1 MRYINELREEM
12 TINEIYFCRK
22 KQELQTKAGK
32 TYYSLVLQDKTG
44 NLDGKVWNV
53 TSGGID
59 EFSSLDYINV
69 QGRITSFQGSL
80 QLNIDRVRR
89 CDEGEYEEAD
99 YMPCTKKNVQDM
111 YQELTGLIQTVK
123 EAHLRELLEN
133 FFVKDGDFQKKFRA
147 HSAAKSVHHG
157 FIGGLLEHT
166 LGVAKMCDY
175 FAKTYPIINRD
186 LLLTAAMFHDMGKLT
201 ELSGFPEN
209 DYTDAGQLLGH
220 IYIGAHLVEN
230 AADQIADFPP
240 CLKRELIHC
249 ILAHHGE
256 LEYGSPKKPALV
268 EAFAL
273 NFADNVDAKFE
284 TLLELMSGGDASNLE
299 WLGFQRTLDTNIR
312 RTSSNQ

>member
-1 MRYINELREEM
+1 MRYIEDLREDM

-32 TYYSLVLQDKTG
+32 PYYSVTLQDKTG
-44 NLDGKVWNV
+44 NLDGKVWN
-53 TSGGID
+53 TMSGGID

-69 QGRITSFQGSL
+69 SGRITSFQGNL
-80 QLNIDRVRR
+80 QLNIDRVRK
-89 CDEGEYEEAD
+89 CEEGEYDEAD
-99 YMPCTKKNVQDM
+99 YMPCTKKNMDEMYGELTQLIGTIKEPHLKQLLEQFFVQDG
-111 YQELTGLIQTVK
+111 T
-123 EAHLRELLEN
+123 
-133 FFVKDGDFQKKFRA
+133 FQKNFRQ

-166 LGVAKMCDY
+166 LGVTKLCDF
-175 FAKTYPIINRD
+175 FANTYPLINRD
-186 LLLTAAMFHDMGKLT
+186 LLLTAAMFHDMGKLI

-220 IYIGAHLVEN
+220 IYIGAHMVEN
-230 AADQIADFPP
+230 ACDGIEGFPQQ
-240 CLKRELIHC
+240 LKRELIHC

-284 TLLELMSGGDASNLE
+284 TLLEPENK
-299 WLGFQRTLDTNIR
+299 
-312 RTSSNQ
+312 

>member
-1 MRYINELREEM
+1 MRYIEDLREDM

-32 TYYSLVLQDKTG
+32 PYYSVTLQDKTG
-44 NLDGKVWNV
+44 NLDGKVWNIM
-53 TSGGID
+53 SGGID
-59 EFSSLDYINV
+59 EFSSLDYVNV
-69 QGRITSFQGSL
+69 SGRITSFQGNL
-80 QLNIDRVRR
+80 QLNIDRVRK
-89 CDEGEYEEAD
+89 CEEGEYDEAD
-99 YMPCTKKNVQDM
+99 YMPCTKKNMDEMYGELTQLIGTIKEPHLKQLLEQFFVQDG
-111 YQELTGLIQTVK
+111 T
-123 EAHLRELLEN
+123 
-133 FFVKDGDFQKKFRA
+133 FQKNFRQ

-166 LGVAKMCDY
+166 LGVTKLCDF
-175 FAKTYPIINRD
+175 FANTYPLINRD
-186 LLLTAAMFHDMGKLT
+186 LLLTAAMFHDMGKLI

-220 IYIGAHLVEN
+220 IYIGAHIVEN
-230 AADQIADFPP
+230 ACDGIEGFPSQ
-240 CLKRELIHC
+240 LKRELIHC

-284 TLLELMSGGDASNLE
+284 TLLELMAGGDPENLE
-299 WLGFQRTLDTNIR
+299 WLGFQRTLDSNIR
-312 RTSSNQ
+312 RTSR

>member
-1 MRYINELREEM
+1 MRYIEDLREDM

-32 TYYSLVLQDKTG
+32 PYYSVTLQDRTG
-44 NLDGKVWNV
+44 NLHGKVWI
-53 TSGGID
+53 TMSGGID

-69 QGRITSFQGSL
+69 SGRITSFQGNL
-80 QLNIDRVRR
+80 QLNIDRVRK
-89 CDEGEYEEAD
+89 CEEGEYDEAD
-99 YMPCTKKNVQDM
+99 YMPCTKKNMDEM
-111 YQELTGLIQTVK
+111 YGELTQLIGTVK
-123 EAHLRELLEN
+123 EPHLKQLLEQ
-133 FFVKDGDFQKKFRA
+133 FFVQDGNFQKNFRQ

-166 LGVAKMCDY
+166 LGVTKMCDF
-175 FAKTYPIINRD
+175 FANTYPLINRD
-186 LLLTAAMFHDMGKLT
+186 LLLTAAMFHDMGKLI

-220 IYIGAHLVEN
+220 IYIGAHMVEN
-230 AADQIADFPP
+230 ACDGIEGFPP
-240 CLKRELIHC
+240 QLKRELIHC

-284 TLLELMSGGDASNLE
+284 TLLELMAGGDPENLE
-299 WLGFQRTLDTNIR
+299 WLGFQRTLDSNIR
-312 RTSSNQ
+312 RTSR

>member
-1 MRYINELREEM
+1 MRYIEDLREDM

-32 TYYSLVLQDKTG
+32 PYYSLTLQDKTG
-44 NLDGKVWNV
+44 NLDGKVWN
-53 TSGGID
+53 TMSGGID

-69 QGRITSFQGSL
+69 SGRITSFQGNL
-80 QLNIDRVRR
+80 QLNIDRVRK
-89 CDEGEYEEAD
+89 CEEGEYDEAD
-99 YMPCTKKNVQDM
+99 YMPCTKKNMDEM
-111 YQELTGLIQTVK
+111 YGELTQLIGTIK
-123 EAHLRELLEN
+123 ETHLKQLLEQ
-133 FFVKDGDFQKKFRA
+133 FFVLDGTFQKNFRQ

-166 LGVAKMCDY
+166 LGVTKLCDF
-175 FAKTYPIINRD
+175 FANTYPLINRD
-186 LLLTAAMFHDMGKLT
+186 LLLTAAMFHDMGKLI

-220 IYIGAHLVEN
+220 IYIGAHMVEN
-230 AADQIADFPP
+230 ACDGIEGFPQQ
-240 CLKRELIHC
+240 LKRELIHC

-284 TLLELMSGGDASNLE
+284 TLLELMAGGDPENLE
-299 WLGFQRTLDTNIR
+299 WLGFQRTLDSNIR
-312 RTSSNQ
+312 RTSR

>member
-1 MRYINELREEM
+1 MRYIEDLREDM

-32 TYYSLVLQDKTG
+32 PYYSVTLQDKTG
-44 NLDGKVWNV
+44 NLDGKVWN
-53 TSGGID
+53 TMSGGID

-69 QGRITSFQGSL
+69 SGRITSFQGNL
-80 QLNIDRVRR
+80 QLNIDRVRK
-89 CDEGEYEEAD
+89 CEEGEYDEAD
-99 YMPCTKKNVQDM
+99 YMPCTKKNMDEM
-111 YQELTGLIQTVK
+111 YGELTQFIGTVK
-123 EAHLRELLEN
+123 EPHLKQLLEQ
-133 FFVKDGDFQKKFRA
+133 FFVQDGNFQKNFRQ

-166 LGVAKMCDY
+166 LGVTKMCDF
-175 FAKTYPIINRD
+175 FANTYPLINRD
-186 LLLTAAMFHDMGKLT
+186 LLLTAAMFHDMGKLI

-220 IYIGAHLVEN
+220 IYIGAHMVEN
-230 AADQIADFPP
+230 ACDGIEGFPP
-240 CLKRELIHC
+240 QLKRELIHC

-284 TLLELMSGGDASNLE
+284 TLLELMAGGDPENLE
-299 WLGFQRTLDTNIR
+299 WLGFQRTLDSNIR
-312 RTSSNQ
+312 RTSR

>member
-1 MRYINELREEM
+1 MRYIEDLREDM

-32 TYYSLVLQDKTG
+32 PYYSVTLQDKTG
-44 NLDGKVWNV
+44 NLDGKVWN
-53 TSGGID
+53 TMSGGID

-69 QGRITSFQGSL
+69 SGRITSFQGNL
-80 QLNIDRVRR
+80 QLNIDRVRK
-89 CDEGEYEEAD
+89 CEEGEYDEAD
-99 YMPCTKKNVQDM
+99 YMPCTKKNMDEMYGELTQLIGTIKEPHLKQLLEQFFVQDG
-111 YQELTGLIQTVK
+111 T
-123 EAHLRELLEN
+123 
-133 FFVKDGDFQKKFRA
+133 FQKNFRQ

-166 LGVAKMCDY
+166 LGVTKLCDF
-175 FAKTYPIINRD
+175 FANTYPLINRD
-186 LLLTAAMFHDMGKLT
+186 LLLTAAMFHDMGKLI

-220 IYIGAHLVEN
+220 IYIGAHIVEN
-230 AADQIADFPP
+230 ACDGIEGFPQQ
-240 CLKRELIHC
+240 LKRELIHC

-284 TLLELMSGGDASNLE
+284 TLLEIMAGGDPENLE
-299 WLGFQRTLDTNIR
+299 WLGFQRTLDSNIR
-312 RTSSNQ
+312 RTSR

>member
-1 MRYINELREEM
+1 MRYIEDLREDM

-32 TYYSLVLQDKTG
+32 PYYSVTLQDKTG
-44 NLDGKVWNV
+44 NLDGKVWN
-53 TSGGID
+53 TMSGGID
-59 EFSSLDYINV
+59 EFSSLDYVNV
-69 QGRITSFQGSL
+69 SGRITSFQGNL
-80 QLNIDRVRR
+80 QLNIDRVRK
-89 CDEGEYEEAD
+89 CEEGEYDEAD
-99 YMPCTKKNVQDM
+99 YMPCTKKNMDEMYGELTQLIGTIKEPHLKQLLEQFFVQDG
-111 YQELTGLIQTVK
+111 T
-123 EAHLRELLEN
+123 
-133 FFVKDGDFQKKFRA
+133 FQKNFRQ

-166 LGVAKMCDY
+166 LGVTKLCDF
-175 FAKTYPIINRD
+175 FANTYPLINRD
-186 LLLTAAMFHDMGKLT
+186 LLLTAAMFHDMGKLI

-220 IYIGAHLVEN
+220 IYIGAHIVEN
-230 AADQIADFPP
+230 ACDGIEGFPP
-240 CLKRELIHC
+240 QLKRELIHC

-284 TLLELMSGGDASNLE
+284 TLLELMAGGDPENLE
-299 WLGFQRTLDTNIR
+299 WLGFQRTLDSNIR
-312 RTSSNQ
+312 RTSR

>member
-1 MRYINELREEM
+1 MRYIEDLREDM

-32 TYYSLVLQDKTG
+32 PYYSVTLQDKTG
-44 NLDGKVWNV
+44 NLDGKVWN
-53 TSGGID
+53 TMSGGID
-59 EFSSLDYINV
+59 EFSSLDYVNV
-69 QGRITSFQGSL
+69 SGRITSFQGNL
-80 QLNIDRVRR
+80 QLNIDRVRK
-89 CDEGEYEEAD
+89 CEEGEYDEAD
-99 YMPCTKKNVQDM
+99 YMPCTKKNMDEMYGELTQLIGTIKEPHLKQLLEQFFVQDG
-111 YQELTGLIQTVK
+111 T
-123 EAHLRELLEN
+123 
-133 FFVKDGDFQKKFRA
+133 FQKNFRQ

-166 LGVAKMCDY
+166 LGVTKLCDF
-175 FAKTYPIINRD
+175 FANTYPLINRD
-186 LLLTAAMFHDMGKLT
+186 LLLTAAMFHDMGKLI

-220 IYIGAHLVEN
+220 IYIGAHIVEN
-230 AADQIADFPP
+230 ACDGIEGFPP
-240 CLKRELIHC
+240 QLKRELIHC

-284 TLLELMSGGDASNLE
+284 TLLELMAGGNPENLE
-299 WLGFQRTLDTNIR
+299 WLGFQRTLDSNIR
-312 RTSSNQ
+312 RTSR

>member
-1 MRYINELREEM
+1 MRYIEDLREDM

-32 TYYSLVLQDKTG
+32 PYYSVTLQDKTG
-44 NLDGKVWNV
+44 NLDGKVWN
-53 TSGGID
+53 TMSGGID
-59 EFSSLDYINV
+59 EFSSLDYVNV
-69 QGRITSFQGSL
+69 SGRITSFQGNL
-80 QLNIDRVRR
+80 LLNIDRVRK
-89 CDEGEYEEAD
+89 CEEGEYDEAD
-99 YMPCTKKNVQDM
+99 YMPCTKKNMDEMYGELTQLIGTIKEPHLKQLLEQFFVQDG
-111 YQELTGLIQTVK
+111 T
-123 EAHLRELLEN
+123 
-133 FFVKDGDFQKKFRA
+133 FQKNFRQ

-166 LGVAKMCDY
+166 LGVTKLCDF
-175 FAKTYPIINRD
+175 FANTYPLINRD
-186 LLLTAAMFHDMGKLT
+186 LLLTAAMFHDMGKLI

-220 IYIGAHLVEN
+220 IYIGAHIVEN
-230 AADQIADFPP
+230 ACDGIEGFPSQ
-240 CLKRELIHC
+240 LKRELIHC

-284 TLLELMSGGDASNLE
+284 TLLELMAGGDPENLE
-299 WLGFQRTLDTNIR
+299 WLGFQRTLDSNIR
-312 RTSSNQ
+312 RTSR

>member
-1 MRYINELREEM
+1 MKYIEDLREDM

-32 TYYSLVLQDKTG
+32 PYYSLTLQDKTG
-44 NLDGKVWNV
+44 NLDGKVWN
-53 TSGGID
+53 TMSGGID

-69 QGRITSFQGSL
+69 SGRITSFQGNL
-80 QLNIDRVRR
+80 QLNIDRIRK
-89 CDEGEYEEAD
+89 CEEGEYDEAD
-99 YMPCTKKNVQDM
+99 YMPCTKKNMDEM
-111 YQELTGLIQTVK
+111 YGELTQIIGTVK
-123 EAHLRELLEN
+123 EPHLKQLLEQ
-133 FFVKDGDFQKKFRA
+133 FFVQDGTFQKKFRQ

-166 LGVAKMCDY
+166 LGVTKLCD
-175 FAKTYPIINRD
+175 FFSNTYPLINRD
-186 LLLTAAMFHDMGKLT
+186 LLLTAAMFHDMGKLI

-220 IYIGAHLVEN
+220 IYIGAHMLEN
-230 AADQIADFPP
+230 ACDGIEGFPQQ
-240 CLKRELIHC
+240 LKRELIHC

-284 TLLELMSGGDASNLE
+284 TLLELMAGGDPENLE
-299 WLGFQRTLDTNIR
+299 WLGFQRTLDSNIR
-312 RTSSNQ
+312 RTSR

>member
-1 MRYINELREEM
+1 MRYIEDLREDM

-32 TYYSLVLQDKTG
+32 PYYSVTLQDKTG
-44 NLDGKVWNV
+44 NLDGKVWN
-53 TSGGID
+53 TMSGGID
-59 EFSSLDYINV
+59 EFSSLDYVNV
-69 QGRITSFQGSL
+69 SGRITSFQGNL
-80 QLNIDRVRR
+80 QLNIDRVRK
-89 CDEGEYEEAD
+89 CEEGEYDEAD
-99 YMPCTKKNVQDM
+99 YMPCTKKNMDEMYGELTQLIGTIKEPHLKQLLEQFFVQDG
-111 YQELTGLIQTVK
+111 T
-123 EAHLRELLEN
+123 
-133 FFVKDGDFQKKFRA
+133 FQKNFRQ

-166 LGVAKMCDY
+166 LGVTKLCDF
-175 FAKTYPIINRD
+175 FANTYPLINRD
-186 LLLTAAMFHDMGKLT
+186 LLLTAAMFHDMGKLI

-220 IYIGAHLVEN
+220 IYIGAHIVEN
-230 AADQIADFPP
+230 ACDGIEGFPSQ
-240 CLKRELIHC
+240 LKRELIHC

-284 TLLELMSGGDASNLE
+284 TLLELMAGGNPENLE
-299 WLGFQRTLDTNIR
+299 WLGFQRTLDSNIR
-312 RTSSNQ
+312 RTSR

>member
-1 MRYINELREEM
+1 MRYIEDLREDM

-32 TYYSLVLQDKTG
+32 PYYSVTLQDKTG
-44 NLDGKVWNV
+44 NLDGKVWN
-53 TSGGID
+53 TMSGGID
-59 EFSSLDYINV
+59 EFSSLDYVNV
-69 QGRITSFQGSL
+69 SGRITSFQGNL
-80 QLNIDRVRR
+80 QLNIDRVRK
-89 CDEGEYEEAD
+89 CEEGEYDEAD
-99 YMPCTKKNVQDM
+99 YMPCTKKNMDEMYGELTQLIGTIKEPHLKQLLEQFFVQDG
-111 YQELTGLIQTVK
+111 T
-123 EAHLRELLEN
+123 
-133 FFVKDGDFQKKFRA
+133 FQKNFRQ

-166 LGVAKMCDY
+166 LGVTKLCDF
-175 FAKTYPIINRD
+175 FANTYPLINRD
-186 LLLTAAMFHDMGKLT
+186 LLLTAAMFHDMGKLI

-220 IYIGAHLVEN
+220 IYIGAHIVEN
-230 AADQIADFPP
+230 ACDGIEGFTSQ
-240 CLKRELIHC
+240 LKRELIHC

-284 TLLELMSGGDASNLE
+284 RLLELMAGGDPENLD
-299 WLGFQRTLDTNIR
+299 WLGFQRTLDSNIR
-312 RTSSNQ
+312 RTSR

>member
-1 MRYINELREEM
+1 MRYIEDLREDM

-32 TYYSLVLQDKTG
+32 PYYSVTLQDKTG
-44 NLDGKVWNV
+44 NLDGKVWNIM
-53 TSGGID
+53 SGGID
-59 EFSSLDYINV
+59 EFSSLDYVNV
-69 QGRITSFQGSL
+69 SGRITSFQGNL
-80 QLNIDRVRR
+80 QLNIDRVRK
-89 CDEGEYEEAD
+89 CEEGEYDEAD
-99 YMPCTKKNVQDM
+99 YMPCTKKNMDEMYGELTQLIGTIKEPHLKQLLEQFFVQDG
-111 YQELTGLIQTVK
+111 T
-123 EAHLRELLEN
+123 
-133 FFVKDGDFQKKFRA
+133 FQKNFRQ

-166 LGVAKMCDY
+166 LGVTKLCDF
-175 FAKTYPIINRD
+175 FANTYPLINRD
-186 LLLTAAMFHDMGKLT
+186 LLLTAAMFHDMGKLI

-220 IYIGAHLVEN
+220 IYIGAHIVEN
-230 AADQIADFPP
+230 ACDGIEGFTSQ
-240 CLKRELIHC
+240 LKRELIHC

-284 TLLELMSGGDASNLE
+284 TLLELMAGGDPENLE
-299 WLGFQRTLDTNIR
+299 WLGFQRTLDSNIR
-312 RTSSNQ
+312 RTSR

>member
-1 MRYINELREEM
+1 MRYIEDLREDM

-32 TYYSLVLQDKTG
+32 PYYSLVLQDKTG

-53 TSGGID
+53 MSGGID

-69 QGRITSFQGSL
+69 SGRVTSFQGNL
-80 QLNIDRVRR
+80 QLNIDRIRK
-89 CDEGEYEEAD
+89 CEEGEYEEAD
-99 YMPCTKKNVQDM
+99 YMPCTKKDVNQM
-111 YQELTGLIQTVK
+111 YQELTAFIGTVK
-123 EAHLRELLEN
+123 EPHLRQLLEQ
-133 FFVKDGDFQKKFRA
+133 FFVQDGEFQKKFRQ

-166 LGVAKMCDY
+166 LGVTKLCDF
-175 FAKTYPIINRD
+175 FAATYPAINRD

-201 ELSGFPEN
+201 EISGFPEN

-220 IYIGAHLVEN
+220 IYIGAHLVQN
-230 AADQIADFPP
+230 ACDAILGFPE
-240 CLKRELIHC
+240 CLKRELLHC

-256 LEYGSPKKPALV
+256 LEYGSPKKPALL

-273 NFADNVDAKFE
+273 NYADNVDAKFE
-284 TLLELMSGGDASNLE
+284 TLLELMAGGDESNLE

-312 RTSSNQ
+312 RTSR

>member
-1 MRYINELREEM
+1 MKMRYIEDLKEEM

-22 KQELQTKAGK
+22 KQELLTKAGK

-53 TSGGID
+53 TSGGIA

-69 QGRITSFQGSL
+69 SGRVTSFQGNL
-80 QLNIDRVRR
+80 QLNIDRVRK
-89 CDEGEYEEAD
+89 CEEGEYDPAD
-99 YMPCTKKNVQDM
+99 YMPCTKKDVEQM
-111 YQELTGLIQTVK
+111 YQELKLLIASVT
-123 EAHLRELLEN
+123 EPHLKHLLVR
-133 FFVKDGDFQKKFRA
+133 FFVQDSQFQKAFRM

-166 LGVAKMCDY
+166 LGVTKLCNF
-175 FAKTYPIINRD
+175 FAESYPMINRD
-186 LLLTAAMFHDMGKLT
+186 LLLTAAMFHDMGKLE
-201 ELSGFPEN
+201 ELSSFPAN

-220 IYIGAHLVEN
+220 IYMGAHMVEN
-230 AADQIADFPP
+230 ACDAIPDFPER
-240 CLKRELIHC
+240 LKRELIHC

-256 LEYGSPKKPALV
+256 LEYGSPKKPALL

-284 TLLELMSGGDASNLE
+284 TLFELMSGDEDNLD
-299 WLGFQRTLDTNIR
+299 WLGFQRTLDSNIR
-312 RTSSNQ
+312 RTGK

>member
-1 MRYINELREEM
+1 MRYIEDLREDM

-69 QGRITSFQGSL
+69 SGRVTSFQGNL
-80 QLNIDRVRR
+80 QLNIERVRK
-89 CDEGEYEEAD
+89 CEEGEYEEAD
-99 YMPCTKKNVQDM
+99 YMPCTKKDVNEM
-111 YQELTGLIQTVK
+111 YGELTRFIESVK
-123 EAHLRELLEN
+123 ETHFRQLLEQ
-133 FFVKDGDFQKKFRA
+133 FFIQDGEFQKKFRQ

-166 LGVAKMCDY
+166 LGVTKMCDF
-175 FAKTYPIINRD
+175 FATTYPAINRD

-230 AADQIADFPP
+230 ACDSIPEFPP

-256 LEYGSPKKPALV
+256 LEYGSPKKPALL

-273 NFADNVDAKFE
+273 NYADNVDAKFE
-284 TLLELMSGGDASNLE
+284 TLFEVMAGGDKSNLE
-299 WLGFQRTLDTNIR
+299 WLGFQRTLDSNIR
-312 RTSSNQ
+312 RTSR

>member
-1 MRYINELREEM
+1 MRYIEDLREDM

-32 TYYSLVLQDKTG
+32 PYYSVTLQDKTG
-44 NLDGKVWNV
+44 NLDGKVWN
-53 TSGGID
+53 TMSGGID

-69 QGRITSFQGSL
+69 SGRITSFQGNL
-80 QLNIDRVRR
+80 QLNIDRVRK
-89 CDEGEYEEAD
+89 CEEGEYDEAD
-99 YMPCTKKNVQDM
+99 YMPCTKKNMDEM
-111 YQELTGLIQTVK
+111 YGELTQFIGTVK
-123 EAHLRELLEN
+123 EPHLKQLLEQ
-133 FFVKDGDFQKKFRA
+133 FFVQDGNFQKNFRQ

-166 LGVAKMCDY
+166 LGVTKMCDF
-175 FAKTYPIINRD
+175 FANTYPLINRA
-186 LLLTAAMFHDMGKLT
+186 LLLTAAMFHDMGKLI

-220 IYIGAHLVEN
+220 IYIGAHMVEN
-230 AADQIADFPP
+230 ACDGIEGFPP
-240 CLKRELIHC
+240 QLKRELIHC

-284 TLLELMSGGDASNLE
+284 TLLELMAGGDPENLE
-299 WLGFQRTLDTNIR
+299 WLGFQRTLDSNIR
-312 RTSSNQ
+312 RTSR

>member
-1 MRYINELREEM
+1 MRYIEDLREDM

-32 TYYSLVLQDKTG
+32 PYYSVTLQDKTG
-44 NLDGKVWNV
+44 NLDGKVWN
-53 TSGGID
+53 TMSGGID
-59 EFSSLDYINV
+59 EFSSLDYVNV
-69 QGRITSFQGSL
+69 SGRITSFQGNL
-80 QLNIDRVRR
+80 QLNIDRVRK
-89 CDEGEYEEAD
+89 CEEGEYDEAD
-99 YMPCTKKNVQDM
+99 YMPCTKKNMDEMYGELTQLIGTIKEPHLKQLLEQFFVQDG
-111 YQELTGLIQTVK
+111 T
-123 EAHLRELLEN
+123 
-133 FFVKDGDFQKKFRA
+133 FQKNFRQ

-166 LGVAKMCDY
+166 LGVTKLCDF
-175 FAKTYPIINRD
+175 FANTYPLINRD
-186 LLLTAAMFHDMGKLT
+186 LLLTAAMFHDMGKLI

-220 IYIGAHLVEN
+220 IYIGAHIVEN
-230 AADQIADFPP
+230 ACDGIEGFTSQ
-240 CLKRELIHC
+240 LKRELIHC

-284 TLLELMSGGDASNLE
+284 TLLELMAGGDPENLE
-299 WLGFQRTLDTNIR
+299 WLGFQRTLDSNIR
-312 RTSSNQ
+312 RTSR

>member
-1 MRYINELREEM
+1 MRYIEDLREEM
-12 TINEIYFCRK
+12 MVNDVYFCRK
-22 KQELQTKAGK
+22 KQELLTKAGK
-32 TYYSLVLQDKTG
+32 TYYSLILQDKTG
-44 NLDGKVWNV
+44 SLDGKVWNV

-59 EFSSLDYINV
+59 EFSSLDYIHV
-69 QGRITSFQGSL
+69 QGRVTSFQGSL
-80 QLNIDRVRR
+80 QLNIERVRK
-89 CDEGEYEEAD
+89 CGEGEYDEAD
-99 YMPCTKKNVQDM
+99 YMPCSKKNVGEM
-111 YQELTGLIQTVK
+111 YQELVSFVQSVK
-123 EAHLRELLEN
+123 EPHLQQLLKQ
-133 FFVKDGDFQKKFRA
+133 FFVEDGDFKKKFSA

-166 LGVAKMCDY
+166 LAVTKMCDF

-186 LLLTAAMFHDMGKLT
+186 LLVTAAMFHDMGKLT

-230 AADQIADFPP
+230 ACDNIADFPP
-240 CLKRELIHC
+240 TLKRELIHC

-256 LEYGSPKKPALV
+256 LEYGSPKKPAIV

-284 TLLELMSGGDASNLE
+284 TLLELMSGGEESNLE

-312 RTSSNQ
+312 RTSRRD

>member
-1 MRYINELREEM
+1 MRYIEDLREDM

-32 TYYSLVLQDKTG
+32 PYYSVTLQDKTG
-44 NLDGKVWNV
+44 NLDGKVWN
-53 TSGGID
+53 TMSGGID

-69 QGRITSFQGSL
+69 SGRITSFQGNL
-80 QLNIDRVRR
+80 QLNIDRVRK
-89 CDEGEYEEAD
+89 CEEGEYDEAD
-99 YMPCTKKNVQDM
+99 YMPCTKKNMDEM
-111 YQELTGLIQTVK
+111 YGELTQFIGTVK
-123 EAHLRELLEN
+123 EPHLKQLLEQ
-133 FFVKDGDFQKKFRA
+133 FFVQDGNFQKNFRQ

-166 LGVAKMCDY
+166 LGVTKMCDF
-175 FAKTYPIINRD
+175 FANTYPLINRD
-186 LLLTAAMFHDMGKLT
+186 LLLTAAMFHDMGKLI

-220 IYIGAHLVEN
+220 IYIGAHMVEN
-230 AADQIADFPP
+230 ACDGIEGVPP
-240 CLKRELIHC
+240 QLKRELIHC

-284 TLLELMSGGDASNLE
+284 TLLELMAGGDPENLE
-299 WLGFQRTLDTNIR
+299 WLGFQRTLDSNIR
-312 RTSSNQ
+312 RTSR

>member
-1 MRYINELREEM
+1 MRYIEDLREDM

-32 TYYSLVLQDKTG
+32 PYYSVTLQDKTG
-44 NLDGKVWNV
+44 NLDGKVWN
-53 TSGGID
+53 TMSGGID

-69 QGRITSFQGSL
+69 SGRITSFQGNL
-80 QLNIDRVRR
+80 QLNIDRVRK
-89 CDEGEYEEAD
+89 CEEGEYDEAD
-99 YMPCTKKNVQDM
+99 YMPCTKKNMDEMYGELTQLIGTIKEPHLKQLLEQFFVQDG
-111 YQELTGLIQTVK
+111 T
-123 EAHLRELLEN
+123 
-133 FFVKDGDFQKKFRA
+133 FQKNFRQ

-166 LGVAKMCDY
+166 LGVTKLCDF
-175 FAKTYPIINRD
+175 FANTYPLINRD
-186 LLLTAAMFHDMGKLT
+186 LLLTAAMFHDMGKLI

-220 IYIGAHLVEN
+220 IYIGAHMVEN
-230 AADQIADFPP
+230 ACDGIEGFPQQ
-240 CLKRELIHC
+240 LKRELIHC

-284 TLLELMSGGDASNLE
+284 TLLELMAGGDPENLE
-299 WLGFQRTLDTNIR
+299 WLGFQRTLDSNIR
-312 RTSSNQ
+312 RTSR

>member
-1 MRYINELREEM
+1 MRYIEDLREDM

-32 TYYSLVLQDKTG
+32 PYYSVTLQDKTG
-44 NLDGKVWNV
+44 NLDGKVWN
-53 TSGGID
+53 TMSGGID
-59 EFSSLDYINV
+59 EFSSLDYVNV
-69 QGRITSFQGSL
+69 SGRITSFQGNL
-80 QLNIDRVRR
+80 QLNIDRVRK
-89 CDEGEYEEAD
+89 CEEGEYDEAD
-99 YMPCTKKNVQDM
+99 YMPCTKKNMDEMYGELTQLIGTIKEPHLKQLLEQFFVQDG
-111 YQELTGLIQTVK
+111 T
-123 EAHLRELLEN
+123 
-133 FFVKDGDFQKKFRA
+133 FQKNFRQ

-166 LGVAKMCDY
+166 LGVTKLCDF
-175 FAKTYPIINRD
+175 FANTYPLINRD
-186 LLLTAAMFHDMGKLT
+186 LLLTAAMFHDMGKLI

-220 IYIGAHLVEN
+220 IYIGAHIVEN
-230 AADQIADFPP
+230 ACDGIEGFPSQ
-240 CLKRELIHC
+240 LKRELIHC

-284 TLLELMSGGDASNLE
+284 TLLELMAGGDPENLE
-299 WLGFQRTLDTNIR
+299 WLGFQRTLDSNIR
-312 RTSSNQ
+312 RTSR

>member
-1 MRYINELREEM
+1 MRYIEDLKEEM

-22 KQELQTKAGK
+22 KQELLTKAGK

-53 TSGGID
+53 TSGGIA

-69 QGRITSFQGSL
+69 SGRVTSFQGNL
-80 QLNIDRVRR
+80 QLNIDRVRK
-89 CDEGEYEEAD
+89 CEEGEYDPAD
-99 YMPCTKKNVQDM
+99 YMPCTKKDVEQM
-111 YQELTGLIQTVK
+111 YQELKQLIASVK
-123 EAHLRELLEN
+123 EPHLKQLLER
-133 FFVKDGDFQKKFRA
+133 FFVQDSQFQKAFRM

-166 LGVAKMCDY
+166 LGVTKLCNF
-175 FAKTYPIINRD
+175 FAESYPMINRD
-186 LLLTAAMFHDMGKLT
+186 LLLTAAMFHDMGKLE
-201 ELSGFPEN
+201 ELSSFPAN

-220 IYIGAHLVEN
+220 IYMGAHMVEN
-230 AADQIADFPP
+230 ACDAIPDFPER
-240 CLKRELIHC
+240 LKRELIHC

-256 LEYGSPKKPALV
+256 LEYGSPKKPALL

-284 TLLELMSGGDASNLE
+284 TLFELMSGDEDNLD
-299 WLGFQRTLDTNIR
+299 WLGFQRTLDSNIR
-312 RTSSNQ
+312 RTGK

>member
-1 MRYINELREEM
+1 MRYIEDLREDM

-32 TYYSLVLQDKTG
+32 PYYSVTLQDKTG
-44 NLDGKVWNV
+44 NLDGKVWN
-53 TSGGID
+53 TMSGGID

-69 QGRITSFQGSL
+69 SGRITSFQGNL
-80 QLNIDRVRR
+80 QLNIDRVRK
-89 CDEGEYEEAD
+89 CEEGEYDEAD
-99 YMPCTKKNVQDM
+99 YMPCTKKNMDEM
-111 YQELTGLIQTVK
+111 YGELTQLIGTVK
-123 EAHLRELLEN
+123 EPHLKQLLEQ
-133 FFVKDGDFQKKFRA
+133 FFVQDGNFQKNFRQ

-166 LGVAKMCDY
+166 LGVTKMCDF
-175 FAKTYPIINRD
+175 FANTYPLINRD
-186 LLLTAAMFHDMGKLT
+186 LLLTAAMFHDMGKLI

-220 IYIGAHLVEN
+220 IYIGAHMVEN
-230 AADQIADFPP
+230 ACDGIEGFPP
-240 CLKRELIHC
+240 QLKRELIHC

-284 TLLELMSGGDASNLE
+284 TLLELMAGGDPENLE
-299 WLGFQRTLDTNIR
+299 WLGFQRTLDSNIR
-312 RTSSNQ
+312 RTSR